1 MTTTKTLPQ
10 AQTAGY
16 VRMPKAQ
23 GLYDPANEH
32 DACGVGFVANIKGEK
47 THDIVMRGLQVNVN
61 MTHRG
66 AEGADNKSG
75 DGAGILIQMP
85 HEFFKSVM
93 EDLPEPGK
101 YASGLVFLPKNADA
115 AKKCVETLNH
125 YVEAEGLSVI
135 GWRDVPVDSS
145 CVGEIALRNEP
156 CIKQIFIRS
165 KGEEADKFERK
176 LYMIRKQA
184 EIRVR
189 QSNVIDK
196 ESYYVVSLSC
206 RTFIYKGMLT
216 PKQLGEYFLDLR
228 DPKVASAIAVVHSRF
243 STNTFPTWDLAQP
256 FRMIAHNG
264 EINTIR
270 GNRLW
275 MQAREGILQ
284 SDLFGD
290 DLKKCFPIVE
300 PNMSDSASFDNVFE
314 FLVQAGRTMP
324 QALTMMVPESW
335 NEKNPIPDS
344 LKAYY
349 EYHSTIMEPWDG
361 PAALVFTDGRYVGG
375 TLDRNGL
382 RPSRY
387 VITKNDMIVM
397 GSEVGVQIFEP
408 EEIKEKGR
416 LRPGKLLLV
425 DTQLGTIIP
434 NDEAKLQ
441 IARMHPYENWLRNN
455 RFSLDDIK
463 TEVKAPESVV
473 PDDQFD
479 TYKKVFGY
487 NKEDFKLTIAP
498 MANTGNEPSSSM
510 GNDTPTAAFSEK
522 PQNLYQY
529 FRQTFAQVTNPPIDS
544 IREGLVMS
552 LTHYI
557 GSIMGNLLAEEPL
570 QCRTLKF
577 DSPIVSNTDLAKIK
591 DGKSAQFTHVT
602 IPTLFPVGS
611 GGIGLQNALHNICK
625 AAEDAVDAQKNYI
638 ILSDKGISEDMVPI
652 PSLLAVATVHH
663 HLIRAKK
670 RMQVGLIV
678 ETGDAREVMHFALL
692 LGYGAS
698 VINPYLCFVSIEHL
712 IRDGQITA
720 DYVTARD
727 NYIHAVDKGILK
739 IMSKMG
745 ISTLLS
751 YHGAQQF
758 ESIGL
763 SQEVIDTCF
772 VGTPS
777 KIGGLGFEELAKEA
791 EMFHQRAF
799 GQKPFAGSDV
809 FDIDGRFS
817 YRKYGERHGW
827 NPDSIALLQWA
838 TSQNDYAKFK
848 EFSAKVNADNA
859 SPLFIRGFLKLKEGQ
874 PVPLDEVESEED
886 IMKRFCTG
894 AMSFGAISKEAH
906 EAMAIAMNSIGGRSN
921 TGEGGEDSARFKT
934 DMRSAIKQIAS
945 GRFGV
950 TNNYLVNADELQIK
964 IAQGAKPGEG
974 GQLPGFK
981 VNHIIAKM
989 RNSTPGI
996 TLISPPP
1003 HHDIYSIEDLKQL
1016 IFDLKCT
1023 NPHAKISVKLVSES
1037 GVGTI
1042 AAGVAKAKADL
1053 IVISGAEGGTGASPA
1068 SSIKYAGMPVEIG
1081 LAETQQTL
1089 VMNNLRGRVKIQ
1101 TDGQLKNGMDVVK
1114 MACLGAEEYGFATSA
1129 LIVLGCVMMRKCHL
1143 NTCPTGIATQ
1153 DEELRKR
1160 FRGKSEYLVNYFRF
1174 LAREVREILAEMGAH
1189 SLNDIIGRS
1198 DLLEQDKSVGN
1209 WKTQG
1214 IDMSRITYFQEA
1226 GKRFAIYNTAEQ
1238 DHDLQGVMDYD
1249 LIAQSEPALQSGQKV
1264 WISKNINNVDRTV
1277 GAMLSGEI
1285 SKLYGEE
1292 GLPEDT
1298 INGTFFGSAGQ
1309 SFGAFLVKGVTFR
1322 LEGESNDYLGKG
1334 LSGGKIVVVPPVGS
1348 KFVPEDNII
1357 IGNTVL
1363 YGATSGFV
1371 SVRGVA
1377 GERFAVRNS
1386 GASAVVEGVGD
1397 HCCEYMTGGRVVVI
1411 GKTGRNFA
1419 AGMSGGI
1426 AYVLDE
1432 DGDFDFYCNKGLVDL
1447 CRLEDKTDILELQ
1460 GMLSKHLLYTNSA
1473 KARRILSNWNKFV
1486 HKFVKVIPF
1495 EYKKVL
1501 EEQKLKE
1508 LERKLTSSE
1517 ESNIHN

>member
-1 MTTTKTLPQ
+1 MQK
-10 AQTAGY
+10 
-16 VRMPKAQ
+16 RFPKPQ

-32 DACGVGFVANIKGEK
+32 DACGVGFVANIKGER
-47 THDIVMRGLQVNVN
+47 TNDIIRRGLQVNVN

-66 AEGADNKSG
+66 AEGADDKSG
-75 DGAGILIQMP
+75 DGAGILIQLP
-85 HEFFKSVM
+85 HEFFKALVP
-93 EDLPEPGK
+93 DLPEAGR
-101 YASGLVFLPKNADA
+101 YASGLVFLPKNESA
-115 AKKCVETLNH
+115 AEKCKEAINF
-125 YVEAEGLSVI
+125 YVESEGLEVMCY
-135 GWRDVPVDSS
+135 REVPVDRS

-156 CIKQIFIRS
+156 RIEQIFVR
-165 KGEEADKFERK
+165 GNHEETDKFERK
-176 LYMIRKQA
+176 LYLVRKQA
-184 EIRVR
+184 EIKVR
-189 QSNVIDK
+189 NSNIIDK
-196 ESYYVVSLSC
+196 ESYYLVSLSTK
-206 RTFIYKGMLT
+206 TFLYKGMLT
-216 PKQLGEYFLDLR
+216 PSQLGEYFLDLK
-228 DPKVASAIAVVHSRF
+228 DPRLKSAIAVVHSRF

-256 FRMIAHNG
+256 FRMLAHNG

-290 DLKKCFPIVE
+290 DLKKIFPIVE
-300 PNMSDSASFDNVFE
+300 PNMSDSASLDNVFE
-314 FLVQAGRTMP
+314 FLVQSGRSLP
-324 QALTMMVPESW
+324 HALTMMVPESW
-335 NEKNPIPDS
+335 NSKNPIPDS

-387 VITKNDMIVM
+387 IITKNDMIVM
-397 GSEVGVQIFEP
+397 GSEVGVQIFDP
-408 EEIKEKGR
+408 EEVKEKGR

-434 NDEAKLQ
+434 DDEAKLQ
-441 IARMHPYENWLRNN
+441 LARMHPYENWLKNN
-455 RFSLDDIK
+455 RICLEDIE
-463 TEVKAPESVV
+463 TELKSPEITVG
-473 PDDQFD
+473 DKFD
-479 TYKKVFGY
+479 LYKKVFGY
-487 NKEDFKLTIAP
+487 NKEDFNVTIAP
-498 MANTGNEPSSSM
+498 MANTGNEPVSSM
-510 GNDTPTAAFSEK
+510 GNDIPIAAFSDK

-557 GSIMGNLLAEEPL
+557 GSISGNLLAEEPL
-570 QCRTLKF
+570 QCRTIKF
-577 DSPIVSNTDLAKIK
+577 ESPLVTNTDLAKIK
-591 DGKSAQFTHVT
+591 SGRNSSFTHVT
-602 IPTLFPVGS
+602 IPMLFPVGS
-611 GGIGLQNALHNICK
+611 GGLGLQNALKNMCK
-625 AAEDAVDAQKNYI
+625 AAEDAVDTQKNYI
-638 ILSDKGISEDMVPI
+638 ILSDVDVNESMAPI

-670 RMQVGLIV
+670 RMQIGIIV
-678 ETGDAREVMHFALL
+678 ETGEAREVMHYALL

-698 VINPYLCFVSIEHL
+698 VINPYMCFASISQLVKE
-712 IRDGQITA
+712 GKVTT

-727 NYIHAVDKGILK
+727 NYIHAVDKGLLK

-758 ESIGL
+758 EAVGISE
-763 SQEVIDTCF
+763 EVINTSF

-777 KIGGLGFEELAKEA
+777 KIGGVGFAEIAKEA
-791 EMFHQRAF
+791 EMFHKRAF
-799 GQKPFAGSDV
+799 GEPEFAASDV
-809 FDIDGRFS
+809 FDIDGRFAF
-817 YRKYGERHGW
+817 RKYGEKHGW
-827 NPDSIALLQWA
+827 NPETIALLQWA
-838 TSQNDYAKFK
+838 SSTNDYNKYK
-848 EFSAKVNADNA
+848 EFSARVDADNRT
-859 SPLFIRGFLKLKEGQ
+859 PLFIRGFLKLKDGI
-874 PVPLDEVESEED
+874 PISIDEVESEEA
-886 IMKRFCTG
+886 IMKRFVTG
-894 AMSFGAISKEAH
+894 AMSYGSISKEAH
-906 EAMAIAMNSIGGRSN
+906 EALAIAMNTIGGRSN
-921 TGEGGEDSARFKT
+921 TGEGGEDAERFKSPA
-934 DMRSAIKQIAS
+934 RSSIKQIAS

-981 VNHIIAKM
+981 VNNIIAKL

-1003 HHDIYSIEDLKQL
+1003 HHDIYSIEDLAQL

-1023 NPHAKISVKLVSES
+1023 NPKAKISVKLVSES
-1037 GVGTI
+1037 GVGTV
-1042 AAGVAKAKADL
+1042 AAGVAKAHADL
-1053 IVISGAEGGTGASPA
+1053 IVISGTEGGTGASPA
-1068 SSIKYAGMPVEIG
+1068 SSIKHAGMPVEIG

-1089 VMNNLRGRVKIQ
+1089 VMNNLRGRVKLQ
-1101 TDGQLKNGMDVVK
+1101 TDGQLKTGLDVVK
-1114 MACLGAEEYGFATSA
+1114 MACLGAEEFGFATAA
-1129 LIVLGCVMMRKCHL
+1129 LITLGCVMMRKCHL
-1143 NTCPTGIATQ
+1143 NTCPAGIATQ
-1153 DEELRKR
+1153 DEQLRKR
-1160 FRGKSEYLVNYFRF
+1160 FIGKSQNVINYFHF
-1174 LAREVREILAEMGAH
+1174 IAREVREILASLGVK
-1189 SLNDIIGRS
+1189 SLNDIVGRT
-1198 DLLEQDKSVGN
+1198 DLLEQDRTIGN
-1209 WKTQG
+1209 WKTGG
-1214 IDMSRITYFQEA
+1214 IDMSKILYFPEG
-1226 GKRFAIYNTAEQ
+1226 GKRFSIYNTTEQ
-1238 DHDLQGVMDYD
+1238 RHKIDGVLDYD
-1249 LIAQSEPALQSGQKV
+1249 LIKLSAPALGSKQRV
-1264 WISKNINNVDRTV
+1264 WISKEINNVDRTV

-1285 SKLYGEE
+1285 SKAYGED

-1298 INGTFFGSAGQ
+1298 INATFFGSAGQ
-1309 SFGAFLVKGVTFR
+1309 SFGAFLTKGVTFR

-1334 LSGGKIVVVPPVGS
+1334 LSGGKIIVVPPIGS
-1348 KFVPEDNII
+1348 KFVPEKNII

-1363 YGATSGFV
+1363 YGATQGFACI
-1371 SVRGVA
+1371 RGVA

-1386 GASAVVEGVGD
+1386 GATAVVEGVGD

-1447 CRLEDKTDILELQ
+1447 CPVEDKDDILELQ
-1460 GMLSKHLLYTNSA
+1460 GILSQHLLYTNSS
-1473 KARRILSNWNKFV
+1473 KARSVLVNWSKYL

-1501 EEQKLKE
+1501 EEKKLKE
-1508 LERKLTSSE
+1508 LERKIKETADAPHINE
-1517 ESNIHN
+1517 

>member
-1 MTTTKTLPQ
+1 MMQKRL
-10 AQTAGY
+10 
-16 VRMPKAQ
+16 PKAQ
-23 GLYDPANEH
+23 GLYDPQNEH

-47 THDIVMRGLQVNVN
+47 TNDIIRRGLQVNVN

-66 AEGADNKSG
+66 AEGADDKSG
-75 DGAGILIQMP
+75 DGAGILIQLP
-85 HEFFKSVM
+85 HEFFKALVP
-93 EDLPEPGK
+93 DLPEEGR
-101 YASGLVFLPKNADA
+101 YASGLVFVPKNESA
-115 AKKCVETLNH
+115 AQKCMDTLTSFI
-125 YVEAEGLSVI
+125 ESEGLELI
-135 GWRDVPVDSS
+135 TYRDVPVNSS

-156 CIKQIFIRS
+156 RIVQVFVGSR
-165 KGEEADKFERK
+165 GLETDKFERK
-176 LYMIRKQA
+176 LYLVRKQA
-184 EIRVR
+184 EIKVR
-189 QSNVIDK
+189 NSNIIDK
-196 ESYYVVSLSC
+196 ESYYVVSLSSK
-206 RTFIYKGMLT
+206 TFIYKGMLT
-216 PKQLGEYFLDLR
+216 PSQLGDYFLDFKDSR
-228 DPKVASAIAVVHSRF
+228 MKSAIAVVHSRF

-256 FRMIAHNG
+256 FRMLAHNG

-275 MQAREGILQ
+275 MQAREGLLQ

-290 DLKKCFPIVE
+290 DLKKIFPIVE
-300 PNMSDSASFDNVFE
+300 PNMSDSASLDNVFE
-314 FLVQAGRTMP
+314 FLVQAGRTLP
-324 QALTMMVPESW
+324 HALTMMVPESW
-335 NEKNPIPDS
+335 NSKNPIPDS

-387 VITKNDMIVM
+387 IITKNDMIVM
-397 GSEVGVQIFEP
+397 GSEVGVQVFDP

-434 NDEAKLQ
+434 DDEAKLQ
-441 IARMHPYENWLRNN
+441 LARMHPYENWLKNN
-455 RFSLDDIK
+455 RFSLDDIES
-463 TEVKAPESVV
+463 EVKSPVALVGDKYEI
-473 PDDQFD
+473 
-479 TYKKVFGY
+479 YKKVFGY
-487 NKEDFKLTIAP
+487 NKEDFNVTIAP
-498 MANTGNEPSSSM
+498 MANTGNEPASSM
-510 GNDTPTAAFSEK
+510 GNDTPIAAFSDK
-522 PQNLYQY
+522 PQNLFLY

-557 GSIMGNLLAEEPL
+557 GSIHGNLLAEEPL

-577 DSPIVSNTDLAKIK
+577 ESPLITNTDLAKIR
-591 DGKSAQFTHVT
+591 DDRNTAFTHVT

-611 GGIGLQNALHNICK
+611 GGVGLQNALKSICK
-625 AAEDAVDAQKNYI
+625 AAEDAVDMKKNYI
-638 ILSDKGISEDMVPI
+638 ILSDKDVNESMAPI

-670 RMQVGLIV
+670 RMQVGIIV
-678 ETGDAREVMHFALL
+678 EAGDAREVMHFALL

-698 VINPYLCFVSIEHL
+698 VINPYIAFATISQMIKEGK
-712 IRDGQITA
+712 IQG

-758 ESIGL
+758 EAVGISE
-763 SQEVIDTCF
+763 EVINTSF
-772 VGTPS
+772 AGTPS
-777 KIGGLGFEELAKEA
+777 KIGGVGFKEIA
-791 EMFHQRAF
+791 QEVEMFHKRAF
-799 GQKPFAGSDV
+799 GEQDFAASDV
-809 FDIDGRFS
+809 FDIDGRFA
-817 YRKYGERHGW
+817 YRKYGEKHGW
-827 NPDSIALLQWA
+827 NPETIALLQWA
-838 TSQNDYAKFK
+838 TSQNDYSKFK
-848 EFSAKVNADNA
+848 EFSKQVDADNKA
-859 SPLFIRGFLKLKEGQ
+859 PLFIRGFLKLKDS
-874 PVPLDEVESEED
+874 VAIDINEVESEEE
-886 IMKRFCTG
+886 IMKRFVTG

-906 EAMAIAMNSIGGRSN
+906 EAMALAMNSIGGRSN
-921 TGEGGEDSARFKT
+921 TGEGGEDSARFHGPL
-934 DMRSAIKQIAS
+934 RSSIKQIAS

-981 VNHIIAKM
+981 VDHVIAKM

-1003 HHDIYSIEDLKQL
+1003 HHDIYSIEDLAQL

-1023 NPHAKISVKLVSES
+1023 NPKAKISVKLVSES

-1042 AAGVAKAKADL
+1042 AAGVAKAHADL

-1068 SSIKYAGMPVEIG
+1068 SSIKHAGLPVEIG

-1089 VMNNLRGRVKIQ
+1089 VMNNLRGRVKLQ
-1101 TDGQLKNGMDVVK
+1101 TDGQLKTGLDVIK
-1114 MACLGAEEYGFATSA
+1114 MACLGAEEYGFATAA

-1153 DEELRKR
+1153 DEQLRKR
-1160 FRGKSEYLVNYFRF
+1160 FIGKSDYLINYFRF
-1174 LAREVREILAEMGAH
+1174 IAREVRETLAQIGVR
-1189 SLNDIIGRS
+1189 SLSEIIGRT
-1198 DLLEQDKSVGN
+1198 DLLEQDKNVGN
-1209 WKTQG
+1209 WKTGG
-1214 IDMSRITYFQEA
+1214 IDMSRILYFNEA
-1226 GKRFAIYNTAEQ
+1226 GKRFSIFNSVEQ
-1238 DHDLQGVMDYD
+1238 KHKIDGVMDYD
-1249 LIAQSEPALQSGQKV
+1249 LIKQAEIAIHGGQRV
-1264 WISKNINNVDRTV
+1264 WISKEINNVDRTV

-1285 SKLYGEE
+1285 SKVYGEE

-1298 INGTFFGSAGQ
+1298 INATFFGSAGQ
-1309 SFGAFLVKGVTFR
+1309 SFGAFLTKGVTFR

-1334 LSGGKIVVVPPVGS
+1334 LSGGKIIVVPPVGS
-1348 KFVPEDNII
+1348 KFVPEKNII
-1357 IGNTVL
+1357 TGNTL
-1363 YGATSGFV
+1363 MYGATSGFV
-1371 SVRGVA
+1371 SIRGVA

-1386 GASAVVEGVGD
+1386 GATAVVEGAGD
-1397 HCCEYMTGGRVVVI
+1397 HCCEYMTGGRVVVL
-1411 GKTGRNFA
+1411 GKTGRNFG

-1432 DGDFDFYCNKGLVDL
+1432 NGDFDYYCNKGLVDL
-1447 CRLEDKTDILELQ
+1447 CKVEDKDDVLELQ
-1460 GMLSKHLLYTNSA
+1460 SILNKHLLYTNSA
-1473 KARRILSNWNKFV
+1473 KCRAVLSNWSRYV

-1501 EEQKLKE
+1501 EEKKLKE
-1508 LERKLTSSE
+1508 LEEKIKRTADAP
-1517 ESNIHN
+1517 HNQE

>member
-1 MTTTKTLPQ
+1 MMQKRL
-10 AQTAGY
+10 
-16 VRMPKAQ
+16 PKAQ
-23 GLYDPANEH
+23 GLYDPQNEH

-47 THDIVMRGLQVNVN
+47 TNDIIRRGLQVNVN

-66 AEGADNKSG
+66 AEGADDKSG
-75 DGAGILIQMP
+75 DGAGILIQLP
-85 HEFFKSVM
+85 HEFFKALM
-93 EDLPEPGK
+93 PDLPEEGR
-101 YASGLVFLPKNADA
+101 YASGLVFVPKNESA
-115 AKKCVETLNH
+115 AQKCMDTLNSCIKS
-125 YVEAEGLSVI
+125 EGLELI
-135 GWRDVPVDSS
+135 GYRDVPVNSS

-156 CIKQIFIRS
+156 RIVQVFVAS
-165 KGEEADKFERK
+165 HGEETDKFERK
-176 LYMIRKQA
+176 LYLVRKQA
-184 EIRVR
+184 EIKVR
-189 QSNVIDK
+189 NSNIIDK
-196 ESYYVVSLSC
+196 ESYYVVSLSSK
-206 RTFIYKGMLT
+206 TFIYKGMLT
-216 PKQLGEYFLDLR
+216 PSQLGEYFLDFKDTR
-228 DPKVASAIAVVHSRF
+228 MKSAIAVVHSRF

-256 FRMIAHNG
+256 FRMLAHNG

-275 MQAREGILQ
+275 MQAREGLLQ

-290 DLKKCFPIVE
+290 DLKKVFPIVE
-300 PNMSDSASFDNVFE
+300 PNMSDSASLDNVFE
-314 FLVQAGRTMP
+314 FLVQAGRTLP
-324 QALTMMVPESW
+324 HALTMMVPESW
-335 NEKNPIPDS
+335 NSKNPIPDS

-387 VITKNDMIVM
+387 IITKNDMIVM
-397 GSEVGVQIFEP
+397 GSEVGVQVFEP

-434 NDEAKLQ
+434 DDEAKLQ
-441 IARMHPYENWLRNN
+441 LARMHPYENWLKNN
-455 RFSLDDIK
+455 RFSLDDIES
-463 TEVKAPESVV
+463 EVKSPSALVGDKYDV
-473 PDDQFD
+473 
-479 TYKKVFGY
+479 YKKVFGY
-487 NKEDFKLTIAP
+487 NKEDFNVTIAP
-498 MANTGNEPSSSM
+498 MANTGNEPASSM
-510 GNDTPTAAFSEK
+510 GNDTPIAAFSDK
-522 PQNLYQY
+522 PQNLYLY

-557 GSIMGNLLAEEPL
+557 GSIQGNLLAEEPL

-577 DSPIVSNTDLAKIK
+577 ESPLISNTDLAKIR
-591 DGKSAQFTHVT
+591 DDRNSSFTHVT

-611 GGIGLQNALHNICK
+611 GGIGLQNALKSICK
-625 AAEDAVDAQKNYI
+625 AAEDAVDMQKNYI
-638 ILSDKGISEDMVPI
+638 ILSDKDVNESMAPI

-670 RMQVGLIV
+670 RMQTGIIV

-698 VINPYLCFVSIEHL
+698 VINPYFAYATISQMIKEGK
-712 IRDGQITA
+712 IQG

-758 ESIGL
+758 EAIGI
-763 SQEVIDTCF
+763 SEEVINTSF
-772 VGTPS
+772 AGTPS
-777 KIGGLGFEELAKEA
+777 KIGGVGFKEIA
-791 EMFHQRAF
+791 QEVEMFHKRAF
-799 GQKPFAGSDV
+799 GEPEFASSDV
-809 FDIDGRFS
+809 FDIDGRFA
-817 YRKYGERHGW
+817 YRKYGEKHGW
-827 NPDSIALLQWA
+827 NPETIALLQWA
-838 TSQNDYAKFK
+838 TSQNDYSKFK
-848 EFSAKVNADNA
+848 EFSKQVDADNKA
-859 SPLFIRGFLKLKEGQ
+859 PLFIRGFLKIKDG
-874 PVPLDEVESEED
+874 VSIDINEVESEEE
-886 IMKRFCTG
+886 IMKRFVTG

-906 EAMAIAMNSIGGRSN
+906 EAMALAMNSIGGRSN
-921 TGEGGEDSARFKT
+921 TGEGGEDSERFKT
-934 DMRSAIKQIAS
+934 PLRSSIKQIAS

-981 VNHIIAKM
+981 VDRVIAKM

-1003 HHDIYSIEDLKQL
+1003 HHDIYSIEDLAQL

-1023 NPHAKISVKLVSES
+1023 NPKAKISVKLVSES

-1042 AAGVAKAKADL
+1042 AAGVAKAHADL

-1068 SSIKYAGMPVEIG
+1068 SSIKHAGLPVEIG

-1089 VMNNLRGRVKIQ
+1089 VMNNLRGRVKLQ
-1101 TDGQLKNGMDVVK
+1101 TDGQLKTGLDVIK
-1114 MACLGAEEYGFATSA
+1114 MACLGAEEYGFATAA

-1160 FRGKSEYLVNYFRF
+1160 FIGKSDYIVNYFRF
-1174 LAREVREILAEMGAH
+1174 IAREVRETLAQMGVR
-1189 SLNDIIGRS
+1189 SLSEIIGRT
-1198 DLLEQDKSVGN
+1198 DLLEQDKNVGN
-1209 WKTQG
+1209 WKTGG
-1214 IDMSRITYFQEA
+1214 IDMSRILYFNEA
-1226 GKRFAIYNTAEQ
+1226 GKRFSILNSVEQ
-1238 DHDLQGVMDYD
+1238 QHKIEGVMDYD
-1249 LIAQSEPALQSGQKV
+1249 LIKQAEIAIHGGQRV

-1285 SKLYGEE
+1285 SKVYGEE

-1298 INGTFFGSAGQ
+1298 INATFFGSAGQ
-1309 SFGAFLVKGVTFR
+1309 SFGAFLTKGVTFR

-1334 LSGGKIVVVPPVGS
+1334 LSGGKIIVVPPVGS
-1348 KFVPEDNII
+1348 KFVPEKNII
-1357 IGNTVL
+1357 TGNTL
-1363 YGATSGFV
+1363 MYGATAGFV
-1371 SVRGVA
+1371 SIRGVA

-1386 GASAVVEGVGD
+1386 GATAVVEGAGD
-1397 HCCEYMTGGRVVVI
+1397 HCCEYMTGGRVVVL

-1432 DGDFDFYCNKGLVDL
+1432 NGDFDYYCNKGLVDL
-1447 CRLEDKTDILELQ
+1447 CKVEDKDDVLELQ
-1460 GMLSKHLLYTNSA
+1460 SILNKHLLYTNSA
-1473 KARRILSNWNKFV
+1473 KCRTVLSNWSRYV

-1501 EEQKLKE
+1501 EEKKLKE
-1508 LERKLTSSE
+1508 LEEKIKKTADAP
-1517 ESNIHN
+1517 HNQE

>member
-1 MTTTKTLPQ
+1 MMQK
-10 AQTAGY
+10 
-16 VRMPKAQ
+16 RFPKAQ
-23 GLYDPANEH
+23 GLYDPQNEH

-47 THDIVMRGLQVNVN
+47 THDIISRGLQVNVN

-66 AEGADNKSG
+66 AEGADDKSG
-75 DGAGILIQMP
+75 DGAGILMQLP
-85 HEFFKSVM
+85 HEFFKSLVP
-93 EDLPEPGK
+93 DLPEEGR
-101 YASGLVFLPKNADA
+101 YASGLVFVPKNESA
-115 AKKCVETLNH
+115 AQKCMETLASFI
-125 YVEAEGLSVI
+125 ESEGLELI
-135 GWRDVPVDSS
+135 CFRDVPVNSS

-156 CIKQIFIRS
+156 RIVQVFIAS
-165 KGEEADKFERK
+165 HGEETDKFERK
-176 LYMIRKQA
+176 LYLVRKQA

-189 QSNVIDK
+189 NSNIIDK
-196 ESYYVVSLSC
+196 ESYYVVSLSS

-216 PKQLGEYFLDLR
+216 PCQLGEYFLDLKDTR
-228 DPKVASAIAVVHSRF
+228 MKSAIAVVHSRF

-256 FRMIAHNG
+256 FRMLAHNG

-284 SDLFGD
+284 SDMFGD
-290 DLKKCFPIVE
+290 DLKKVFPIVE
-300 PNMSDSASFDNVFE
+300 PNMSDSASLDNVFE
-314 FLVQAGRTMP
+314 FLVQAGRTLP
-324 QALTMMVPESW
+324 HALTMMVPESW
-335 NEKNPIPDS
+335 NSKNPIPDS

-397 GSEVGVQIFEP
+397 GSEVGVQVFEP

-434 NDEAKLQ
+434 DDEAKLQ
-441 IARMHPYENWLRNN
+441 LARMHPYENWLKNN
-455 RFSLDDIK
+455 RFSLDDIEGETK
-463 TEVKAPESVV
+463 SPVALIGDKYEI
-473 PDDQFD
+473 
-479 TYKKVFGY
+479 YKKVFGY
-487 NKEDFKLTIAP
+487 NKEDFSVTIAP
-498 MANTGNEPSSSM
+498 MANTGNEPASSM
-510 GNDTPTAAFSEK
+510 GNDTPIAAFSDK
-522 PQNLYQY
+522 PQNLFLY

-557 GSIMGNLLAEEPL
+557 GSIQGNLLAEEPL
-570 QCRTLKF
+570 RCRTLKF
-577 DSPIVSNTDLAKIK
+577 ESPLITNTDLAKIR
-591 DGKSAQFTHVT
+591 DDRNSSFTHVT
-602 IPTLFPVGS
+602 IPMLYPVGS
-611 GGIGLQNALHNICK
+611 GGIGLQNALKSICK

-638 ILSDKGISEDMVPI
+638 ILSDKEVNESMAPI

-670 RMQVGLIV
+670 RMQIGIIV

-698 VINPYLCFVSIEHL
+698 VINPYLAFATISQMIKEGKVQ
-712 IRDGQITA
+712 G

-758 ESIGL
+758 EAVGISE
-763 SQEVIDTCF
+763 EVINTSF
-772 VGTPS
+772 VGTQS
-777 KIGGLGFEELAKEA
+777 KIGGVGFKEIA
-791 EMFHQRAF
+791 QEVEMFHKRAF
-799 GQKPFAGSDV
+799 GEPEFGESNV
-809 FDIDGRFS
+809 FDIDGRFA
-817 YRKYGERHGW
+817 YRKYGEKHGW
-827 NPDSIALLQWA
+827 NPETIALLQWA
-838 TSQNDYAKFK
+838 TSQNDYAKFL
-848 EFSAKVNADNA
+848 EFSRQVDKDNK
-859 SPLFIRGFLKLKEGQ
+859 SPLFIRGFLKLKDG
-874 PVPLDEVESEED
+874 VSIDISEVESEEE
-886 IMKRFCTG
+886 IMKRFVTG

-906 EAMAIAMNSIGGRSN
+906 EAMALAMNSIGGRSN
-921 TGEGGEDSARFKT
+921 TGEGGEDSSRFHGPL
-934 DMRSAIKQIAS
+934 RSSIKQIAS

-981 VNHIIAKM
+981 VDKIIAKM

-1003 HHDIYSIEDLKQL
+1003 HHDIYSIEDLAQL

-1023 NPHAKISVKLVSES
+1023 NPKAKISVKLVSES

-1042 AAGVAKAKADL
+1042 AAGVAKAHADL

-1068 SSIKYAGMPVEIG
+1068 SSIKHAGLPVEIG

-1089 VMNNLRGRVKIQ
+1089 VMNNLRGRVKLQ
-1101 TDGQLKNGMDVVK
+1101 TDGQLKTGLDVVK
-1114 MACLGAEEYGFATSA
+1114 MACLGAEEYGFATGA

-1153 DEELRKR
+1153 DEQLRKR
-1160 FRGKSEYLVNYFRF
+1160 FIGKSEYLVNYFRF
-1174 LAREVREILAEMGAH
+1174 IAREVREILASVGAR
-1189 SLNDIIGRS
+1189 SLNEIIGRT
-1198 DLLEQDKSVGN
+1198 DLLEQDRNVGN
-1209 WKTQG
+1209 WKTGG
-1214 IDMSRITYFQEA
+1214 IDMSRILYFQEA
-1226 GKRFAIYNTAEQ
+1226 GKRFSILNSVEQ
-1238 DHDLQGVMDYD
+1238 QHKIEGVMDYD
-1249 LIAQSEPALQSGQKV
+1249 LIKQSEIAIHGAQRV

-1285 SKLYGEE
+1285 SKVYGEN

-1298 INGTFFGSAGQ
+1298 INATFFGSAGQ
-1309 SFGAFLVKGVTFR
+1309 SFGAFLTNGVTFR

-1334 LSGGKIVVVPPVGS
+1334 LSGGKIIVVPPVGS
-1348 KFVPEDNII
+1348 KFIPEKNII
-1357 IGNTVL
+1357 TGNTLL

-1371 SVRGVA
+1371 SIRGVA

-1386 GASAVVEGVGD
+1386 GATAVVEGAGD
-1397 HCCEYMTGGRVVVI
+1397 HCCEYMTGGRVVVL

-1432 DGDFDFYCNKGLVDL
+1432 NGDFDYYCNKGLVDL
-1447 CRLEDKTDILELQ
+1447 CKIEDKDDILELQ
-1460 GMLSKHLLYTNSA
+1460 GILNKHLLYTNSA
-1473 KARRILSNWNKFV
+1473 KCRTVLSNWSRYVN
-1486 HKFVKVIPF
+1486 KFVKVIPF

-1501 EEQKLKE
+1501 EERKLKE
-1508 LERKLTSSE
+1508 LEEKIKSTADAPTNHE
-1517 ESNIHN
+1517 